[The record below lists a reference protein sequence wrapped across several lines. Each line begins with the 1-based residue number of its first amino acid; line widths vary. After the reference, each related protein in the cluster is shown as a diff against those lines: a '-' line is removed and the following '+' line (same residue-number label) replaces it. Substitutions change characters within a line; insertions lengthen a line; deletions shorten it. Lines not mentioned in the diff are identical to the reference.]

1 MGKANNARL
10 WEQFQPAP
18 EQDEENS
25 GVALRDDDAWGNR
38 NEADTHQKRIVAEVE
53 YFSREPA

>member
-25 GVALRDDDAWGNR
+25 GVALWDDDVWGNR